1 MHKLFILFIFCAAL
15 LTARAEGSVTR
26 IEGTFDACY
35 ECCNATSNLRVA
47 KKGVAVY
54 YIDGKGHIQ
63 YDTYA
68 DSICGEQNGDAIHSD
83 TFGMNLLDAFWPT
96 PLAFNALK
104 ADSTATTPE
113 STTLIFDMRAR
124 IDKDDA
130 KIMRWIGASSEIK
143 KWEIRCT
150 YAGDDTSDICADSL
164 RTITQTLDMTATG
177 AIFSRAFD
185 APSTR
190 CEMRVD
196 IDVRDVRHLTTK
208 QAKEA
213 RKNDKKQLADRRR

>member
-35 ECCNATSNLRVA
+35 ECFNATSNLRVA

-83 TFGMNLLDAFWPT
+83 TFGMKLLEAFWPT

-113 STTLIFDMRAR
+113 STTLIFDMGAR

-130 KIMRWIGASSEIK
+130 KIMRWIGHPPK
-143 KWEIRCT
+143 QRNGK
-150 YAGDDTSDICADSL
+150 SDAH
-164 RTITQTLDMTATG
+164 
-177 AIFSRAFD
+177 
-185 APSTR
+185 
-190 CEMRVD
+190 MRQHEH
-196 IDVRDVRHLTTK
+196 DVRLRPQRYSALHTRDHSLCLNQPPTHALSDVYVM
-208 QAKEA
+208 
-213 RKNDKKQLADRRR
+213 